1 MFQRQFSTRTPLFS
15 YGRTVIP
22 LLGAL
27 TLAACTSP
35 APVAPSFAVMPRPDE
50 NFATFQENDA
60 QCRLYAQTQTGETL
74 SQGAASSGLK
84 SAVLGTGIG
93 AASGALLGSVTGNA
107 GNGAAI
113 GAGSGLLLGS
123 VIGAGRA
130 RQTSQTLQH
139 RYDGA
144 YAQCMVGHGEQL
156 PPPPMAYGSPAV
168 IAYPPPAVIYP
179 VPVGP

>member
-1 MFQRQFSTRTPLFS
+1 M
-15 YGRTVIP
+15 
-22 LLGAL
+22 
-27 TLAACTSP
+27 LAACTSP
-35 APVAPSFAVMPRPDE
+35 APVAPSFTVMPRPDE
-50 NFATFQENDA
+50 NFATFQKNDA
-60 QCRLYAQTQTGETL
+60 QCRLYAQTQTGEAP

-130 RQTSQTLQH
+130 RQTGQTLQH

-156 PPPPMAYGSPAV
+156 PPPPMAYGPPPV

-179 VPVGP
+179 VPVSP

>member
-1 MFQRQFSTRTPLFS
+1 MFS
-15 YGRTVIP
+15 
-22 LLGAL
+22 LLGVL
-27 TLAACTSP
+27 TLAACASP
-35 APVAPSFAVMPRPDE
+35 APVAPSFTIMPRPDE
-50 NFATFQENDA
+50 TFATFQKNDA
-60 QCRLYAQTQTGETL
+60 QCRLYAQTQTGETP

-93 AASGALLGSVTGNA
+93 AASGALFGSVAGNA

-123 VIGAGRA
+123 IIGAGRA
-130 RQTSQTLQH
+130 RQTGQTLQH

-156 PPPPMAYGSPAV
+156 PPPPMVYGPPPV
-168 IAYPPPAVIYP
+168 VAYPSAAVLYP

>member
-1 MFQRQFSTRTPLFS
+1 MLPGQFFFRASRFLR
-15 YGRTVIP
+15 GRTAIP
-22 LLGAL
+22 AFGAL
-27 TLAACTSP
+27 TLAACAPP
-35 APVAPSFAVMPRPDE
+35 APVAPSFTIMPRPGE
-50 NFATFQENDA
+50 SFAMFQRNDA
-60 QCRLYAQTQTGETL
+60 QCRLYAQMQTGETP

-93 AASGALLGSVTGNA
+93 AASGALLGSVAGDA

-130 RQTSQTLQH
+130 RQTGQALQR

-156 PPPPMAYGSPAV
+156 PPPPMVYG
-168 IAYPPPAVIYP
+168 PPALLYP